1 METKVIEQHVR
12 LGDKNC
18 IISVDDFLTDF
29 VVNFFSVEI
38 LDHVG
43 QSINAFL
50 IRRVYDVY
58 FCKLSLDQ

>member
-1 METKVIEQHVR
+1 MR
-12 LGDKNC
+12 LGDINC
-18 IISVDDFLTDF
+18 IISVDYFLTDF
-29 VVNFFSVEI
+29 VVNIFSAEI